1 MQGWRPTQEDAHIA
15 LSPDWCRNLCGS
27 GWNAAGLFGVLDGHG
42 GPEVAQLVKRWLPVE
57 LVVQSSD
64 SKPHAPSSALK
75 KAFHKV
81 DERIGT
87 PDGRK
92 ELRNLGAKLGK
103 EATGGCAAAVCA
115 VDKEAVTVANVG
127 GCRAVLCRAGGEAV
141 LLTKDHTA
149 DLPQERLRIVA
160 AGGWVDPKETP
171 WGATKHRVNGV
182 LNLSRS
188 LGDMKFKKDPALRP
202 SEQIISGVP
211 DVNVAKR
218 ESGDEFLILASDG
231 VWEVRSEQFVVD
243 FIRNGIRKNG
253 GGPDGVSKVL
263 EALLDSCVSPHPE
276 KTRGL
281 GCDNMTAVL
290 VRFAATNAEDAVGRK
305 RSVNE
310 QAELAGDTEKK
321 LFTELTD
328 EGMHKSAA
336 PEETQK
342 KRKRRRKHKTSDKEN
357 ANQENQEQ
365 ENNTDKRQSPDFS
378 GCASV
383 TNRVGFEGQALM
395 RAKADNKKAHDE
407 KRMRM
412 QERREEE
419 LQEALAEAVGASLMT
434 LR

>member
-1 MQGWRPTQEDAHIA
+1 M
-15 LSPDWCRNLCGS
+15 
-27 GWNAAGLFGVLDGHG
+27 
-42 GPEVAQLVKRWLPVE
+42 
-57 LVVQSSD
+57 
-64 SKPHAPSSALK
+64 
-75 KAFHKV
+75 
-81 DERIGT
+81 
-87 PDGRK
+87 
-92 ELRNLGAKLGK
+92 
-103 EATGGCAAAVCA
+103 
-115 VDKEAVTVANVG
+115 
-127 GCRAVLCRAGGEAV
+127 
-141 LLTKDHTA
+141 
-149 DLPQERLRIVA
+149 
-160 AGGWVDPKETP
+160 DPKETP

-211 DVNVAKR
+211 DVSVAKR

-253 GGPDGVSKVL
+253 GGPDGASKVL
-263 EALLDSCVSPHPE
+263 EALLDSCISPHPE

-310 QAELAGDTEKK
+310 QAELPGDTEKK
-321 LFTELTD
+321 LLTELTD
-328 EGMHKSAA
+328 EGIEKVAA
-336 PEETQK
+336 PETQK
-342 KRKRRRKHKTSDKEN
+342 KRKKSRKRKTSDKEN
-357 ANQENQEQ
+357 NNQENQEQ
-365 ENNTDKRQSPDFS
+365 ENNTDKRQPPDFS

-383 TNRVGFEGQALM
+383 THRVGFDGQALK
-395 RAKADNKKAHDE
+395 RAKAENKKAHDE

-419 LQEALAEAVGASLMT
+419 LQEALAEAVGASRMT